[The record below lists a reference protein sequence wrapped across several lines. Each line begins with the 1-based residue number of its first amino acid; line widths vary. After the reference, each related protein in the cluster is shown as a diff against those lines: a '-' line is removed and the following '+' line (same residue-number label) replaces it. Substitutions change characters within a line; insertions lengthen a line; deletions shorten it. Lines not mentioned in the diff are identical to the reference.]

1 MITTHTPPPPNPSD
15 FTTPGSFRNGRMA
28 LWSVMYGKIV
38 FLIYR
43 NWFQATGDRKRAIH
57 KAIYLSA
64 VWKAWTFAAFVW
76 VITVIVCGQWAKMLN
91 NDEVIPMLSGYDPV
105 DQSGKP
111 VCTAMILI
119 DFFVIPFF
127 MGTAYVELV
136 ERSLFKHRIFYKVF
150 KPVHRVLGWIPW
162 PVLIMTV
169 LIPFQVYVQLR
180 MIHQLP

>member
-1 MITTHTPPPPNPSD
+1 
-15 FTTPGSFRNGRMA
+15 MA
-28 LWSVMYGKIV
+28 LWSVMFGKVV

-43 NWFQATGDRKRAIH
+43 NWFQATGDRKRALH

-76 VITVIVCGQWAKMLN
+76 FLTYVVCGQWWKMLN
-91 NDEVIPMLSGYDPV
+91 NDKVIPMLSGYAPQ

-111 VCTAMILI
+111 VCILMIVI
-119 DFFVIPFF
+119 NFFIVPIF

-136 ERSLFKHRIFYKVF
+136 ERSLFDHRLFYRVF
-150 KPVHRVLGWIPW
+150 KPVHRVLGRIPW
-162 PVLIMTV
+162 PILIMTV

-180 MIHQLP
+180 MIHQLPEGF